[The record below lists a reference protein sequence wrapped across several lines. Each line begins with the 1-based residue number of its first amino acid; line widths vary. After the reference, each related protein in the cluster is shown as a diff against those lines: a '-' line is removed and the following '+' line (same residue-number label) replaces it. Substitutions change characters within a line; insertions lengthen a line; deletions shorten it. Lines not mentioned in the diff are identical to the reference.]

1 MPKDPARRH
10 DTGMRLVSH
19 GPLWRP
25 GLHQSSWCAWA
36 TLASALALACG
47 LALLV
52 NAEFPQSEE
61 AGHGVSEIQKAPCNL
76 VREVA
81 QKELDAVD
89 NDHSLWRYRKHREDK
104 TGEKVIEVYQTNS
117 GDVDRV
123 VSINEQ
129 NLSDKELRAEDER
142 VEKLVR
148 HPGKMRERQRRQ
160 RADTE
165 QLRNLLK
172 ILPDASQFEFD
183 SRKGSLVKLRFKPN
197 PNFHPSGHAAEA
209 LHHMEG
215 FLVVDDREKRI
226 AQMSGQLVSDVKF
239 GGGLLGHL
247 DKGGSF
253 FLRQQAVG
261 PQHWDLTELRIQM
274 NGKAFC
280 FKNIAIQQS
289 EIYTDYISVRSDISL
304 RQAAELLRR
313 DASIKTASTN

>member
-1 MPKDPARRH
+1 M
-10 DTGMRLVSH
+10 
-19 GPLWRP
+19 
-25 GLHQSSWCAWA
+25 
-36 TLASALALACG
+36 ACG
-47 LALLV
+47 FPLPV
-52 NAEFPQSEE
+52 HAESPQSEQT
-61 AGHGVSEIQKAPCNL
+61 GHRVSEIQKAPCNL

-81 QKELDAVD
+81 QKELDALD
-89 NDHSLWRYRKHREDK
+89 NDHSLWSYRKHREDK

-123 VSINEQ
+123 VSINGQE
-129 NLSDKELRAEDER
+129 LTAKELRSEDER

-165 QLRNLLK
+165 QLRSLLK
-172 ILPDASQFEFD
+172 IFPDASQFELD
-183 SRKGSLVKLRFKPN
+183 SRKGTLVKLRFKPN
-197 PNFHPSGHAAEA
+197 PNFHPPGHAAEA

-226 AQMSGQLVSDVKF
+226 AEMSGQLVSEVKF

-253 FLRQQAVG
+253 LLRQQAVG
-261 PQHWDLTELRIQM
+261 PHHWDLTELRIQM

-280 FKNIAIQQS
+280 FKSIAIQQS
-289 EIYTDYISVRSDISL
+289 EIYTDYTAVPSDMSL

-313 DASIKTASTN
+313 DANIKTASAN